1 MLRPSR
7 PWRSPLQA
15 RDLRDETPW
24 AAPPSSCLPCSLPSL
39 PPCSHG
45 APRAVTATTPQS
57 AWRQRGG
64 RAYPPLLGGRSGN
77 ANSNAPER
85 AQVQSDLASR
95 RRNQAPSG
103 DPFAPNCLKGQQF
116 DSYWL
121 PQALLENSPL
131 CARPETRRYSRYLGE
146 ALWANAGP
154 GAFAGRRERCG

>member
-116 DSYWL
+116 VSSCL
-121 PQALLENSPL
+121 PPAVLATPPL
-131 CARPETRRYSRYLGE
+131 CARPESRRFSRHLGQGV
-146 ALWANAGP
+146 LSI
-154 GAFAGRRERCG
+154 GRL